1 MDPFYSGRQN
11 FKMNI
16 FKKLELAFFRTG
28 QKYLYLMKDSLRQTF
43 GQQKGG
49 QRMKL
54 LNSLNGWFSIIDVVM
69 MTGSGSNW
77 ICRGIGP

>member
-28 QKYLYLMKDSLRQTF
+28 QKYLYLMTVCVRRL
-43 GQQKGG
+43 
-49 QRMKL
+49 
-54 LNSLNGWFSIIDVVM
+54 
-69 MTGSGSNW
+69 GSKKAA
-77 ICRGIGP
+77 RE